1 MGDCFVFNYI
11 RNPAEIY
18 ARSFE
23 IIRSETD
30 LSPIPNDAHDIA
42 VRIIHACGM
51 PEIISELIIT
61 PDFTSAARRALATK
75 RPILVDVEMVRHG
88 IIARQLP
95 EGVEII
101 CTLNDPRAR
110 EIGIAQ
116 SITRTAA
123 STQLWKN
130 QLEGAIVIIGNAPTA
145 LFALLE
151 MIDAGAAKP
160 ACIVGMPVGFVG
172 AAESKAELIAN
183 PRGLPF
189 ATIKGRKGGSAMASS
204 VINALTSNDQ

>member
-1 MGDCFVFNYI
+1 MNYLKD
-11 RNPAEIY
+11 PTKIY

-30 LSPIPNDAHDIA
+30 LSTIPNDAHDIA

-51 PEIISELIIT
+51 PEIISDLVISE
-61 PDFTSAARRALATK
+61 DFVAAANTVLTNK
-75 RPILVDVEMVRHG
+75 RSILVDVEMVRHG

-95 EGVEII
+95 ADVEII

-123 STQLWKN
+123 ATQLWKEN
-130 QLEGAIVIIGNAPTA
+130 LVGAIVVIGNAPTA

-151 MIDAGAAKP
+151 MIDSGAPKP
-160 ACIVGMPVGFVG
+160 ACIAGFPVGFVG

-183 PRGLPF
+183 SRGIPF

-204 VINALTSNDQ
+204 VVNALTSTLQ

>member
-1 MGDCFVFNYI
+1 MFDYI

-18 ARSFE
+18 TRSFE
-23 IIRSETD
+23 IIRSEAD
-30 LSPIPNDAHDIA
+30 LSSVPDDAQDIA

-51 PEIISELIIT
+51 TDIVADLLIT
-61 PDFTSAARRALATK
+61 PDFVNAAKHALTNK

-95 EGVEII
+95 EGVEVI

-110 EIGIAQ
+110 EIGIAK

-123 STQLWKN
+123 STELWKEN
-130 QLEGAIVIIGNAPTA
+130 LKDAIVVIGNAPTA

-151 MIDAGAAKP
+151 MIDAGSLNP
-160 ACIVGMPVGFVG
+160 SCIVGMPVGFVG
-172 AAESKAELIAN
+172 AAESKTELIAN
-183 PRGLPF
+183 SRAIPF

-204 VINALTSNDQ
+204 VVNALTSDEQ

>member
-1 MGDCFVFNYI
+1 MMFNYI

-18 ARSFE
+18 ARSFD

-30 LSPIPNDAHDIA
+30 LSSIPQDAHDIA

-51 PEIISELIIT
+51 PEIISELVIT
-61 PDFTSAARRALATK
+61 PEFTSAARNALAHK

-88 IIARQLP
+88 IIARQLT

-123 STQLWKN
+123 STQLWKD
-130 QLEGAIVIIGNAPTA
+130 QLEGAIVVIGNAPTA

-151 MIDAGAAKP
+151 MIDAGSAKP

-183 PRGLPF
+183 PRGIPF

-204 VINALTSNDQ
+204 VVNALTSTN

>member
-1 MGDCFVFNYI
+1 MFDYI

-23 IIRSETD
+23 IIRSEID
-30 LSPIPNDAHDIA
+30 LSSIPQDAHDIA

-51 PEIISELIIT
+51 PEIISELVIT
-61 PDFTSAARRALATK
+61 ADFASAARKTLANK
-75 RPILVDVEMVRHG
+75 GYILVDVEMVRHG

-95 EGVEII
+95 QGVEII

-110 EIGIAQ
+110 EIGISK

-123 STQLWKN
+123 STELWADH
-130 QLEGAIVIIGNAPTA
+130 LEGSIVVIGNAPTA
-145 LFALLE
+145 LFALFE
-151 MIDAGAAKP
+151 MIDDGSAKP

-172 AAESKAELIAN
+172 AVESKAELIAN
-183 PRGLPF
+183 SRGLPF

-204 VINALTSNDQ
+204 VINALTSDTL

>member
-1 MGDCFVFNYI
+1 MNYL
-11 RNPAEIY
+11 RDPAQIY

-23 IIRSETD
+23 IIRAEVD
-30 LSPIPNDAHDIA
+30 LSSVPANAQAIA

-51 PEIISELIIT
+51 PEIISDLVIT
-61 PDFTSAARRALATK
+61 PDFADAARFALVNK

-95 EGVEII
+95 DGVEIV

-110 EIGIAQ
+110 EIGIEK

-123 STQLWKN
+123 STLLWVDN
-130 QLEGAIVIIGNAPTA
+130 LDGAIVVIGNAPTA

-151 MIDAGAAKP
+151 MIDAGAPKP

-172 AAESKAELIAN
+172 AAESKAELTAN
-183 PRGLPF
+183 PRGIAF

-204 VINALTSNDQ
+204 VINAITSDTQ

>member
-1 MGDCFVFNYI
+1 MFNYI

-18 ARSFE
+18 ARSFD

-30 LSPIPNDAHDIA
+30 LSSIPKDAHDIA

-51 PEIISELIIT
+51 PEIISELVIT
-61 PDFTSAARRALATK
+61 PDFTSAARNALAHK

-95 EGVEII
+95 QGVEII

-123 STQLWKN
+123 STQLWEN
-130 QLEGAIVIIGNAPTA
+130 QLEGSIVVIGNAPTA

-151 MIDAGAAKP
+151 MIDAGSAKP

-172 AAESKAELIAN
+172 AAESKAELITN
-183 PRGLPF
+183 PRGVPF

-204 VINALTSNDQ
+204 VINALTSNNQ

>member
-1 MGDCFVFNYI
+1 MFNYI

-30 LSPIPNDAHDIA
+30 LSSIPSDAHDIA
-42 VRIIHACGM
+42 VRIIHSCGM
-51 PEIISELIIT
+51 PEIISDLVIT
-61 PDFTSAARRALATK
+61 ENFTSAARKALTSK

-123 STQLWKN
+123 STQLWKDN
-130 QLEGAIVIIGNAPTA
+130 LEGAIIVIGNAPTA

-183 PRGLPF
+183 SRGIDY
-189 ATIKGRKGGSAMASS
+189 ATIRGRKGGSAMASS
-204 VINALTSNDQ
+204 VINALTSDIQ

>member
-1 MGDCFVFNYI
+1 MFDYLK
-11 RNPAEIY
+11 NPAEIY

-23 IIRSETD
+23 IIRAETD
-30 LSPIPNDAHDIA
+30 LSSIPKDAHDIA
-42 VRIIHACGM
+42 VRIIHSCGM
-51 PEIISELIIT
+51 PEIISELAINE
-61 PDFTSAARRALATK
+61 DFTSAARKAIAAK

-95 EGVEII
+95 DGVEII

-110 EIGIAQ
+110 EIGISQ

-123 STQLWKN
+123 STQLWKEN
-130 QLEGAIVIIGNAPTA
+130 LEGAIVVIGNAPTA

-151 MIDAGAAKP
+151 MINAGSAKP

-172 AAESKAELIAN
+172 AAESKAELISN
-183 PRGLPF
+183 PRGIPY

-204 VINALTSNDQ
+204 VVNALTSNMQ

>member
-1 MGDCFVFNYI
+1 MFNYI

-30 LSPIPNDAHDIA
+30 ISSIPSDAHDIA
-42 VRIIHACGM
+42 VRIIHSCGM
-51 PEIISELIIT
+51 PEIISDLIIT
-61 PDFTSAARRALATK
+61 EDFTSAARKALASK
-75 RPILVDVEMVRHG
+75 RPIFVDVEMVRHG

-110 EIGIAQ
+110 EIGISQ
-116 SITRTAA
+116 TITRTAA
-123 STQLWKN
+123 STQLWKDN
-130 QLEGAIVIIGNAPTA
+130 LEGAIVVIGNAPTA

-151 MIDAGAAKP
+151 MIDAGATKP

-183 PRGLPF
+183 SRGLPF

-204 VINALTSNDQ
+204 VINALTSDNQ

>member
-1 MGDCFVFNYI
+1 MFDYI
-11 RNPAEIY
+11 RNPSEIY
-18 ARSFE
+18 ARSFD

-30 LSPIPNDAHDIA
+30 LSSIPKDAQDIA

-51 PEIISELIIT
+51 PEIISEMKIT
-61 PDFTSAARRALATK
+61 DDFATAARNALVQQ

-95 EGVEII
+95 SGVKII
-101 CTLNDPRAR
+101 CTLNDSRAR

-116 SITRTAA
+116 SITRSAA
-123 STQLWKN
+123 ATQLWREN
-130 QLEGAIVIIGNAPTA
+130 LEGAIVVIGNAPTA

-151 MIDAGAAKP
+151 MIDAGAPKP

-172 AAESKAELIAN
+172 AAESKAELITN
-183 PRGLPF
+183 NRGLPY

-204 VINALTSNDQ
+204 VINALTSDTQ

>member
-1 MGDCFVFNYI
+1 MFNYI
-11 RNPAEIY
+11 KNPAQIY

-30 LSPIPNDAHDIA
+30 LSSIPKDAHEIA

-51 PEIISELIIT
+51 PEIISELEIT
-61 PDFTSAARRALATK
+61 QTFAMAARSALAAK
-75 RPILVDVEMVRHG
+75 RPIIVDVEMVRHG

-95 EGVEII
+95 QGVEII

-110 EIGIAQ
+110 EIGITQ

-123 STQLWKN
+123 STQLWKDT
-130 QLEGAIVIIGNAPTA
+130 LEGAIVVIGNAPTA

-151 MIDAGAAKP
+151 MIDAGSAKP
-160 ACIVGMPVGFVG
+160 ACIIGMPVGFVG
-172 AAESKAELIAN
+172 AVESKDELIAN
-183 PRGLPF
+183 SRDVPF
-189 ATIKGRKGGSAMASS
+189 ATIKGRKGGSAVASS
-204 VINALTSNDQ
+204 VVNALTSDMQ

>member
-1 MGDCFVFNYI
+1 MFNYI

-18 ARSFE
+18 ERSFD
-23 IIRSETD
+23 IIRREID
-30 LSPIPNDAHDIA
+30 LSSIPKDAHDIA

-51 PEIISELIIT
+51 PEIISELVIT
-61 PDFTSAARRALATK
+61 ESFTSAARNALASK
-75 RPILVDVEMVRHG
+75 QPILVDVEMVRHG

-95 EGVEII
+95 QGVEII

-123 STQLWKN
+123 STQLWEN
-130 QLEGAIVIIGNAPTA
+130 QLEGSIVVIGNAPTA

-151 MIDAGAAKP
+151 MIDAGSAKP

-183 PRGLPF
+183 SRGIAY

-204 VINALTSNDQ
+204 VINALTSNNQ